1 MIINTL
7 PYLFFAIEKI
17 KYLPIIPPLNIKAM
31 NCEQAKKIL
40 ITDYFS
46 SIGMQAQSQKENE
59 FWYKSPF
66 VGEQKTGSLKVSQ
79 KLNQWYCH
87 NTGKGGNLLDLVMLL
102 HSCDLKAALQIVGNK
117 EIPKNT
123 FIFQQQNIITS
134 DNKAASDKA
143 KETLILKVSRL
154 ENKTLVDYLCR
165 VRKIPYHVAV
175 MYCKEVYH
183 SSQERQNNKLKP
195 FFSVGFQNDLQ
206 GYELRNEFC
215 KSSSSPKH
223 FSSIKGK
230 TGTKQGLYIFEGFID
245 FLSALTYY
253 KVLQPQFDTIVLNSL
268 SFAEKTYDITK
279 QYDTLYLFLD
289 NDTAGITAAEN
300 YKKLHPTI
308 KNYSALYAQKSCN
321 DFNEFLQ
328 K

>member
-1 MIINTL
+1 
-7 PYLFFAIEKI
+7 
-17 KYLPIIPPLNIKAM
+17 M

-79 KLNQWYCH
+79 NLNQWYCH
-87 NTGKGGNLLDLVMLL
+87 NTGKGGNLLDFVMLL
-102 HSCDLKAALQIVGNK
+102 HSCDLKAALQIVANK
-117 EIPKNT
+117 EVPTNT
-123 FIFQQQNIITS
+123 FVFQKQNIIQDT
-134 DNKAASDKA
+134 KASDT

-165 VRKIPYHVAV
+165 VRKIPYNIAV
-175 MYCKEVYH
+175 IYCKEIYH
-183 SSQERQNNKLKP
+183 SNLERQSKNLKP
-195 FFSVGFQNDLQ
+195 FFSIGFQNDLQ
-206 GYELRNEFC
+206 GYELRNEFF

-223 FSSIKGK
+223 FSTIKGK
-230 TGTKQGLYIFEGFID
+230 TGTKQGLCIFEGFID
-245 FLSALTYY
+245 FLSALAYY

-279 QYDTLYLFLD
+279 QYDTLHLFLD
-289 NDTAGITAAEN
+289 NDAAGKTAAEN
-300 YKKLHPTI
+300 YEKLHPTT
-308 KNYSALYAQKSCN
+308 KNYSALYAQKQCN
-321 DFNEFLQ
+321 DFNELLQ
-328 K
+328 KTALN